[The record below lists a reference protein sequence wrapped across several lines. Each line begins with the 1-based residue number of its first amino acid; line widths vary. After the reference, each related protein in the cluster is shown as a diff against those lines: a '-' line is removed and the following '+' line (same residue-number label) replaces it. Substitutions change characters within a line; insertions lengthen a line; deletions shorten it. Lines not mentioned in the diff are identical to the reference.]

1 MRALL
6 VLFSLLVSMSLSA
19 AEKLQVVTSFSI
31 LADMTRQVGKEHI
44 QITNMVGPD
53 ADAHTYEP
61 TPDDAKALLRARLII
76 KNGLGFEPW
85 LDRLVTSTETK
96 APVISASRGVIPRSL
111 DEDGETVPDPHAWH
125 NLANT
130 ELYIANIT
138 RALIAA
144 DPANSADYERNSQAY
159 LKQVHALLA
168 EAKAKLGSL
177 PPGNRKI
184 VTSHDAFGYLG
195 QAYGIEFM
203 APQGL
208 STERE
213 PSAAEVAALI
223 TQIRQARVKAV
234 FMENIKDA
242 RLLKQIAD
250 ESGAQIGGTLYSDA
264 LAAAMI
270 RKNPSGDLPRI
281 AESAYVDK
289 TAIICGKVVIGE
301 NVFVGPYAVI
311 RADEVDASGD
321 MQPITIG
328 ANSNIQD
335 GVVIHSKSG
344 AAVTIGEFSS
354 IAHRSIVHGPCTV
367 GNRVFIG
374 FNSVLFNCVV
384 GDGCVVRH
392 NSVVDGRDLPED
404 FYVPS
409 TTRIGPNTDLSQFPP
424 VSVSASEFSED
435 VARTNVDLVR
445 GYKALQNEF

>member
-31 LADMTRQVGKEHI
+31 LADMTHQVGKDHI

-61 TPDDAKALLRARLII
+61 TPDDAKALLKARLII

-85 LDRLVTSTETK
+85 LDRLVTSAETK
-96 APVISASRGVIPRSL
+96 APIISASRGVIPRSL
-111 DEDGETVPDPHAWH
+111 DEDGATVPDPHAWH

-138 RALIAA
+138 KALIAA
-144 DPANSADYERNSQAY
+144 DPANSADYERNSQTY

-168 EAKAKLGSL
+168 EAKAKFGSL

-264 LAAAMI
+264 LAA
-270 RKNPSGDLPRI
+270 SGP
-281 AESAYVDK
+281 
-289 TAIICGKVVIGE
+289 
-301 NVFVGPYAVI
+301 
-311 RADEVDASGD
+311 ASTFTGLFEYNLNTLYNALK
-321 MQPITIG
+321 QP
-328 ANSNIQD
+328 
-335 GVVIHSKSG
+335 
-344 AAVTIGEFSS
+344 
-354 IAHRSIVHGPCTV
+354 
-367 GNRVFIG
+367 
-374 FNSVLFNCVV
+374 
-384 GDGCVVRH
+384 
-392 NSVVDGRDLPED
+392 
-404 FYVPS
+404 
-409 TTRIGPNTDLSQFPP
+409 
-424 VSVSASEFSED
+424 
-435 VARTNVDLVR
+435 
-445 GYKALQNEF
+445 

>member
-6 VLFSLLVSMSLSA
+6 VLFSLMLSMSLCA

-31 LADMTRQVGKEHI
+31 LADMTHQVGGEHI
-44 QITNMVGPD
+44 QIINMVGPD

-61 TPDDAKALLRARLII
+61 TPDDAKALLSAKLIF

-96 APVISASRGVIPRSL
+96 APVISASHGVIPRSL
-111 DEDGETVPDPHAWH
+111 VEHGETIPDPHAWH

-138 RALIAA
+138 KALVTA
-144 DPANSADYERNSQAY
+144 DPSNTADYQRNSQAN
-159 LKQVHALLA
+159 LKQIYALLA
-168 EAKAKLGSL
+168 EAKTKLGSL

-223 TQIRQARVKAV
+223 TQIRQAKVKTV

-250 ESGAQIGGTLYSDA
+250 ESGAQFGGTLYSDA
-264 LAAAMI
+264 LA
-270 RKNPSGDLPRI
+270 
-281 AESAYVDK
+281 
-289 TAIICGKVVIGE
+289 TT
-301 NVFVGPYAVI
+301 GP
-311 RADEVDASGD
+311 ASTFTGLFEYNLNTLY
-321 MQPITIG
+321 Q
-328 ANSNIQD
+328 AL
-335 GVVIHSKSG
+335 SK
-344 AAVTIGEFSS
+344 
-354 IAHRSIVHGPCTV
+354 P
-367 GNRVFIG
+367 
-374 FNSVLFNCVV
+374 
-384 GDGCVVRH
+384 
-392 NSVVDGRDLPED
+392 
-404 FYVPS
+404 
-409 TTRIGPNTDLSQFPP
+409 
-424 VSVSASEFSED
+424 
-435 VARTNVDLVR
+435 
-445 GYKALQNEF
+445 